1 MRVGVVTKWFNRG
14 QPVVGRHTRSALDS
28 LGHETF
34 VLARPKKERGPQPGA
49 LSRDD
54 VWDQPGVTE
63 ASAYDIPLAE
73 YLEWIEREGIEAILC
88 DQNYGFNELAQVRAR
103 GVRVIGRFVWEHFTA
118 DHIEGARRAY
128 DVVFSMT
135 RAEQERYRGMGLKTP
150 YVPWGCHP
158 ELVEVATASRQAS
171 DTEPDT
177 TRRGTPA
184 EGGPVRASDIGAH
197 RAQRGTPEAGRAVT
211 FVFTGGFLG
220 RRKPLEPVLDAWSR
234 VRSERARLV
243 VKAQVE
249 RDRLGSAEEAAGRD
263 DRIELRIADEPTA
276 THLATVAA
284 ADVTLSPARWE
295 GLGLPLYEAVA
306 FGQPAITNDVAPMN
320 EITIHER
327 NGLLVRSH
335 PDGEAKSGIPAHAFD
350 PDAMADAID
359 RLAEDDELRGRL
371 AAGARELREGE
382 RAWENT
388 VRGFEALLEMP
399 TP

>member
-63 ASAYDIPLAE
+63 ASAYDIPLAD
-73 YLEWIEREGIEAILC
+73 YTDWIEREGIEVILC
-88 DQNYGFNELAQVRAR
+88 DQNYGFAELAELRER
-103 GVRVIGRFVWEHFTA
+103 GVKVIGRFVWEHFTA
-118 DHIEGARRAY
+118 EHVEGARNAY

-135 RAEQERYRGMGLKTP
+135 RAEQERYREMGLETP

-158 ELVEVATASRQAS
+158 ELVEVGDAVSRDS
-171 DTEPDT
+171 GE
-177 TRRGTPA
+177 
-184 EGGPVRASDIGAH
+184 S
-197 RAQRGTPEAGRAVT
+197 VT

-220 RRKPLEPVLDAWSR
+220 RRKPLEPVLEAWAR
-234 VRSERARLV
+234 VKSDRARLI

-249 RDRLGSAEEAAGRD
+249 RSRLADAEEAAARD
-263 DRIELRIADEPTA
+263 GRIELRIADEPTRQ
-276 THLATVAA
+276 HLEAVAS

-320 EITIHER
+320 EITHHEE
-327 NGLLVRSH
+327 NGLLVPST
-335 PDGEAKSGIPAHAFD
+335 PDGTARSGIPAHAFD
-350 PDAMADAID
+350 TVAMAAAID
-359 RLAEDDELRGRL
+359 RLAEDDELRADL
-371 AAGARELREGE
+371 SAGAAALREGE

-388 VRGFEALLEMP
+388 VRGFDSLLELAAA
-399 TP
+399 

>member
-1 MRVGVVTKWFNRG
+1 MRIGVVTKWFNRG

-54 VWDQPGVTE
+54 VWDQPGVSE
-63 ASAYDIPLAE
+63 ASRYDIPLAD
-73 YLEWIEREGIEAILC
+73 YAEWVAREGIDTILC
-88 DQNYGFNELAQVRAR
+88 DQNYGWDELSELRAR
-103 GVRVIGRFVWEHFTA
+103 GVTVIGRFVWEHFTA
-118 DHIEGARRAY
+118 EHVEGARRAY

-135 RAEQERYRGMGLKTP
+135 RAEQERYRELGLETP

-158 ELVEVATASRQAS
+158 ELVEVGKAAEAARAKDHS
-171 DTEPDT
+171 D
-177 TRRGTPA
+177 
-184 EGGPVRASDIGAH
+184 GGP
-197 RAQRGTPEAGRAVT
+197 VT

-220 RRKPLEPVLDAWSR
+220 RRKPLEPVLEAWSQ
-234 VRSERARLV
+234 VKSERARLI

-249 RDRLGSAEEAAGRD
+249 RSRLAVAEEAARRD
-263 DRIELRIADEPTA
+263 GRIELRIGDEPTRE
-276 THLATVAA
+276 HLEGVAA

-306 FGQPAITNDVAPMN
+306 FGQPAITNDVAPMD
-320 EITIHER
+320 EITRHEV
-327 NGLLVRSH
+327 NGLLVRSL
-335 PDGEAKSGIPAHAFD
+335 PDGTARSGIPAHAFD
-350 PDAMADAID
+350 PGAMATAID
-359 RLAEDDELRGRL
+359 RLAKDDELRGSL

-388 VRGFEALLEMP
+388 VQGFGALLEMAAA
-399 TP
+399 